1 MGLELEYTEGQ
12 TPIDEDEKTGLLIPE
27 ITTRAEL
34 DEFEQWNIE
43 QAVQWS
49 LTKTFKPEAIL
60 SEAFIRELHK
70 RMFGRVWAWAGEFR
84 KTDKNIGVEKWQIS
98 TELKKLVDDTLY
110 WIANKSYG
118 PDEIAIRFKHQ
129 LVSIHCFSN
138 GNGRHS
144 RLIADIIANKI
155 FNRPVFSWGANSI
168 KDPKELRKSYIQAL
182 RAADKGDYSALVE
195 FGRM

>member
-1 MGLELEYTEGQ
+1 MGIELEYAEGQ
-12 TPIDEDEKTGLLIPE
+12 TPIDEDEKNGLLIPE

-49 LTKTFKPEAIL
+49 LTKTFKPEAIV
-60 SEAFIRELHK
+60 SEVFMRELHK

-98 TELKKLVDDTLY
+98 IELKKLIDDTLY
-110 WIANKSYG
+110 WIANKSYE
-118 PDEIAIRFKHQ
+118 PDEIAIRCKHR
-129 LVSIHCFSN
+129 LVSIHCFAN

-144 RLIADIIANKI
+144 RLLADIIAEKI

-168 KDPKELRKSYIQAL
+168 KDPKELRKSYIHAL
-182 RAADKGDYSALVE
+182 RAADKGDYRALVE
-195 FGRM
+195 FGRG